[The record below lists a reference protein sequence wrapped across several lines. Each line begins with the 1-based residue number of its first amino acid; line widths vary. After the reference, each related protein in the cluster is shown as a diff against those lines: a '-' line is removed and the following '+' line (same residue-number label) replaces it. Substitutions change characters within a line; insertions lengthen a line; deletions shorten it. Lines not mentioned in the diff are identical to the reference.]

1 MWVEYNVNPTGKS
14 VGDCVI
20 RALSAAMG
28 TEWERTYL
36 DMAIQGLLMY
46 NMPSANEVW
55 GEFLRH
61 KGYRR
66 TLPPEDC
73 RTVADF
79 CRMYPKGRYILAL
92 SEHVVAAIN
101 GDWYDIWDSGGETV
115 IYIWAKEE

>member
-36 DMAIQGLLMY
+36 DVAIQGLVMY

-55 GEFLRH
+55 GEYLRG

-66 TLPPEDC
+66 KLPPENC
-73 RTVADF
+73 RTVEEF
-79 CRMYPKGRYILAL
+79 CRMYPRGKYILAL

-101 GDWYDIWDSGGETV
+101 GDWYDIWDSGGETI